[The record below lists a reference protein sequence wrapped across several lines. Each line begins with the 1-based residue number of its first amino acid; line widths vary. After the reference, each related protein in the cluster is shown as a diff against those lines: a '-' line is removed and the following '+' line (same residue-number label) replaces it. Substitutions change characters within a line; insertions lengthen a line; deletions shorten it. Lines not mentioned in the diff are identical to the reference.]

1 MATKIKGQ
9 IMPLPQ
15 TSEFCVSSLF
25 DTLQGHWLALSLL
38 PGLGAKRRHAICEH
52 LEDPVELLSLGF
64 STLKSLGLPP
74 NTCET
79 VLAWQRQDLG
89 HERIA
94 LTAEIWRRCHHKG
107 IELLTQGCGDF
118 PVALRAIH
126 DAPFVLYLKG
136 ERSLLNCR
144 QIGVVGS
151 RNATR
156 GGLDHARQFA
166 AALSERG
173 YLITSGM
180 ALGVDGEAHGGALKA
195 GYPTIAVVGTGVD
208 VVYPRQHRELAAR
221 IVENGAIVSDF
232 PPGTAPKAAHF
243 PQRNRLISGLSTGI
257 LVVEASPRSGSLIT
271 ARLALEQGRE
281 VFAIPGSIHNPLARG
296 CHQLIRQGAKL
307 VESVA
312 DIEEELTAWWSSDLT
327 DEADTNNRP
336 LPKPRPQ
343 PAKPAAGSRKDLS
356 TQPAWPDHL
365 GDREIAV
372 LKALGYDPVSTDDLC
387 LATGLPANELMQSL
401 LMLEMEGLADA
412 APGGFQRVV

>member
-1 MATKIKGQ
+1 
-9 IMPLPQ
+9 MPLPQ
-15 TSEFCVSSLF
+15 TSEFRVFSLF
-25 DTLQGHWLALSLL
+25 DLPQGHWLALSLL

-52 LEDPVELLSLGF
+52 LDDPVELLTMGF

-74 NTCET
+74 STCET
-79 VLAWQRQDLG
+79 VLAWQHQDLR

-94 LTAEIWRRCHHKG
+94 RAAEIWRRCHNEG

-118 PVALRAIH
+118 PSALQAIH

-136 ERSLLNCR
+136 DRSLLNR
-144 QIGVVGS
+144 PQIGVVGS

-156 GGLDHARQFA
+156 SGLDHARQFA
-166 AALSERG
+166 AALSDQG

-180 ALGVDGEAHGGALKA
+180 ALGVDGEAHTGALEA
-195 GYPTIAVVGTGVD
+195 GYPTIAVIGTGVD
-208 VVYPRQHRELAAR
+208 VVYPRQHRGLAAR

-243 PQRNRLISGLSTGI
+243 PQRNRLISGLSKGI

-312 DIEEELTAWWSSDLT
+312 DIDEELTAWWSSDPTT
-327 DEADTNNRP
+327 DTHQNKQP
-336 LPKPRPQ
+336 PPKPQ
-343 PAKPAAGSRKDLS
+343 PLQPTAGSCKDLL

-365 GDREIAV
+365 EDREIAV

-387 LATGLPANELMQSL
+387 LATGLPADELMQSL